1 MGGPGKSYGSVLD
14 EKEYQTARI
23 TLAQSTARELL
34 QAQAAAMS
42 APLIDIAGT
51 VDPLAELRNQLA
63 ERQSLLQAFY
73 QNDAINKEQY
83 ELLKQKADKDSA
95 DAQYQTAVE
104 LCKSQGNLNSLA
116 IGLMETTQER
126 TSNMLTGMLNG
137 TQTLRDGMI
146 GLFSSLTQSVIKNL
160 VDMAAQALITNTILK
175 SIK

>member
-1 MGGPGKSYGSVLD
+1 
-14 EKEYQTARI
+14 
-23 TLAQSTARELL
+23 
-34 QAQAAAMS
+34 MS

-104 LCKSQGNLNSLA
+104 LYKSQGNLNSLA
-116 IGLMETTQER
+116 IGMLETTQ
-126 TSNMLTGMLNG
+126 
-137 TQTLRDGMI
+137 
-146 GLFSSLTQSVIKNL
+146 SVPP
-160 VDMAAQALITNTILK
+160 TC
-175 SIK
+175 